1 MNNNINL
8 FTTEE
13 LQEVHIEDYRGYWG
27 EIDRLTHNNTTY
39 VLFEHNTY
47 GDETCYIVAKL
58 CPISETRHVTIK
70 DKNYVLI
77 EKDDIVD
84 ETFDGLVQCLYDCGI
99 IDNMEE
105 YENE

>member
-1 MNNNINL
+1 MNNDNNL

-13 LQEVHIEDYRGYWG
+13 LQEVCIEDYYGYWG

-39 VLFEHNTY
+39 ALFEHNVY
-47 GDETCYIVAKL
+47 GDETSYIVVKL
-58 CPISETRHVTIK
+58 CPIPETHHVTVK

-77 EKDDIVD
+77 EKDNIVD

>member
-13 LQEVHIEDYRGYWG
+13 LQEVRIEDYRGYWG
-27 EIDRLTHNNTTY
+27 E
-39 VLFEHNTY
+39 V
-47 GDETCYIVAKL
+47 
-58 CPISETRHVTIK
+58 
-70 DKNYVLI
+70 
-77 EKDDIVD
+77 VD

>member
-8 FTTEE
+8 FTTKE
-13 LQEVHIEDYRGYWG
+13 LQEVRIEDYRGCWG

-39 VLFEHNTY
+39 ALFEHNTY
-47 GDETCYIVAKL
+47 GDETCYIVVKL